1 MVKSWFKRSYL
12 KLSPHLGKLERIT
25 YFPPHSMQFLVKY
38 QEATKLNKKSS
49 GQKQRAVTA
58 TALSSP
64 PLDWWALLMA
74 RQRSATVLAALLWIK
89 GSSCAETQTRTLNKR
104 KIGLWG
110 VPTTYS
116 KKKPNKHSSMCY
128 RETRN

>member
-1 MVKSWFKRSYL
+1 LVQKKLFKIIPTL
-12 KLSPHLGKLERIT
+12 GEAGKGHL
-25 YFPPHSMQFLVKY
+25 FPPHSMQFLVKY